1 MTLYI
6 EDIRAAAERLQG
18 TIEKTPCV
26 ASHTLSRITGAEVYL
41 KLENLQF
48 TASFKER
55 GALNKLTSL
64 TREERSRGV
73 IAMSA
78 GNHAQAVARHAQL
91 LGIRAVIVMPR
102 ATPTIKVEHTRGF
115 DAEVVIYGDSLE
127 EAAAYARTRAVD
139 EGLVMVH
146 PYDDE
151 AVIAGQGTIALEM
164 LDQQPD
170 LEVLVIPIGGGGL
183 IAGNAIA
190 AKAIKPSI
198 RIVGVETERYP
209 SMQQALRGETPQCGT
224 GTLAEGIAVKRP
236 GERTLPVI
244 REKVN
249 DILLVG
255 EDDIER
261 AVLLMLEVEK
271 LVAEGAGAVS
281 LAALLRHGE
290 IFAGRKVGLVVSGGN
305 IDLPVLS
312 HIIQRGLA
320 RSSRLVRVA
329 VDIPDAPNA
338 FSRVAACIEATGA
351 SIGHVRHQRT
361 FCEQPLRSAEVE
373 FVLHTRGPDH
383 VRALLDALNEAGF
396 SARMM

>member
-139 EGLVMVH
+139 EGLVMV
-146 PYDDE
+146 DTGGVKNLTRF
-151 AVIAGQGTIALEM
+151 AKFLE
-164 LDQQPD
+164 
-170 LEVLVIPIGGGGL
+170 
-183 IAGNAIA
+183 
-190 AKAIKPSI
+190 IK
-198 RIVGVETERYP
+198 
-209 SMQQALRGETPQCGT
+209 
-224 GTLAEGIAVKRP
+224 
-236 GERTLPVI
+236 
-244 REKVN
+244 
-249 DILLVG
+249 
-255 EDDIER
+255 
-261 AVLLMLEVEK
+261 
-271 LVAEGAGAVS
+271 
-281 LAALLRHGE
+281 
-290 IFAGRKVGLVVSGGN
+290 
-305 IDLPVLS
+305 
-312 HIIQRGLA
+312 
-320 RSSRLVRVA
+320 
-329 VDIPDAPNA
+329 
-338 FSRVAACIEATGA
+338 
-351 SIGHVRHQRT
+351 
-361 FCEQPLRSAEVE
+361 
-373 FVLHTRGPDH
+373 
-383 VRALLDALNEAGF
+383 
-396 SARMM
+396 